1 MKMKTA
7 TTMKP
12 VPDVEDGG
20 EVSLS
25 LTPYSGPW
33 TKWQAAHLL
42 RRALYGPT
50 KAQINWS
57 VSNGLNATVT
67 QLMTMPTQTVPLTYT
82 NDDGVAAIG
91 ETWVDSFLPSVNQQ
105 EAIFARFTSLF
116 GWISQNLHAPNM
128 SIQEKMTLFW
138 QNHFAA
144 VHDNEPRMA
153 YDYIM
158 LLRTNCLGNFRQ
170 LVKDMTINPQML
182 IFLNGATNNKFSP
195 NENYARELFELYTIG
210 KGPQIAPGDY
220 TNYTEQDIFE
230 AAKVLTGWTIQ
241 NYNATSGALVSNVY
255 YEILHDDTTKTLS
268 EKFNNAVITPNG
280 ADEYADLINVI
291 FQQDEVAR
299 HICRKLYRWFV
310 NYDLTPVVEST
321 IIPEM
326 ADLLISSNYEIQPV
340 MEMILKSEHFFDIAL
355 RGTII
360 KNPIEFFTSMY
371 KSTNTVMNFNVPTT
385 YQLHNVFSFVSENIG
400 MSYFAP
406 PQVAGWTA
414 YYQQP
419 AFSQMWINSAMIK
432 RRFEYSM
439 YMLYVGIDANGQSFP
454 IAALDFLNN
463 MPFPADPV
471 EVINELE
478 ILFCC
483 KPLSTAQKNY
493 LRTDILCA
501 GFPDFVW
508 TQEYNNYLANP
519 SNQSQLDLIQ
529 NQIRSVLLNLMKM
542 PEFHI
547 I

>member
-1 MKMKTA
+1 MNTG

-12 VPDVEDGG
+12 APDVEGGG

-25 LTPYSGPW
+25 LTPYTGPW

-42 RRALYGPT
+42 RRTVFGPT
-50 KAQINWS
+50 KQQIDLA
-57 VSNGLNATVT
+57 VANGMNATVA
-67 QLMTMPTQTVPLTYT
+67 QLLTMPVQTEPLTYT
-82 NDDGVAAIG
+82 TDDGVTSIG
-91 ETWVDSFLPSVNQQ
+91 QTWVNSFLPTTGQQ
-105 EAIFARFTSLF
+105 EAILARFGSLF
-116 GWISQNLHAPNM
+116 GWISQNMFATHT

-158 LLRTNCLGNFRQ
+158 LLRNNCLGNFRQ
-170 LVKDMTINPQML
+170 LIKDMTIDPQML

-220 TNYTEQDIFE
+220 THYTEQDIFE
-230 AAKVLTGWTIQ
+230 AAKVLTGWTIE
-241 NYNATSGALVSNVY
+241 NYNATSGSLVSNVY
-255 YEILHDDTTKTLS
+255 FEILHDDTTKTFS
-268 EKFNNAVITPNG
+268 EKFNNTVITPNG
-280 ADEYADLINVI
+280 ANEYADLINMI

-310 NYDLTPVVEST
+310 NYDLTATVEAT
-321 IIPEM
+321 VIQDM
-326 ADLLISSNYEIQPV
+326 ANMLIANDYEIQPV
-340 MEMILKSEHFFDIAL
+340 MDMLLKSQHFYDIAL

-360 KNPIEFFTSMY
+360 KNPVEFFTSMY
-371 KSTNTVMNFNVPTT
+371 KSTGTVMNFDVPTT
-385 YQLHNVFSFVSENIG
+385 YQMHNGFWFGMDNIG
-400 MSYFAP
+400 MHYFAP

-432 RRFEYSM
+432 RRYEFSLFTIYA
-439 YMLYVGIDANGQSFP
+439 GINANGQDFP

-493 LRTDILCA
+493 LRTTILCA

-519 SNQSQLDLIQ
+519 SNQSQLNLIQ
-529 NQIRSVLLNLMKM
+529 NQIRSTLLTMMKM

>member
-1 MKMKTA
+1 MNTG

-12 VPDVEDGG
+12 APDVEGGG

-25 LTPYSGPW
+25 LTPYTGPW

-42 RRALYGPT
+42 RRTVFGPT
-50 KAQINWS
+50 KQQIDLA
-57 VSNGLNATVT
+57 VSNGMNATVA
-67 QLMTMPTQTVPLTYT
+67 QLLTMPVQTQPLTYT
-82 NDDGVAAIG
+82 TDDGVTSIG
-91 ETWVDSFLPSVNQQ
+91 QTWVNSFLPTTGQQ
-105 EAIFARFTSLF
+105 EAIFSRLVSLF
-116 GWISQNLHAPNM
+116 GWISENTFATHT

-158 LLRTNCLGNFRQ
+158 LLRNNCLGNFRQ
-170 LVKDMTINPQML
+170 LIKDMTIDPQML

-220 TNYTEQDIFE
+220 THYTEQDILE
-230 AAKVLTGWTIQ
+230 ASKVLTGWTIQ
-241 NYNATSGALVSNVY
+241 NYNATSGSLVSNVY
-255 YEILHDDTTKTLS
+255 YEILHDDTTKTFS
-268 EKFNNAVITPNG
+268 EKFNNTVITSNG
-280 ADEYADLINVI
+280 ANEYADLINMI

-310 NYDLTPVVEST
+310 NYDLTSTVEST
-321 IIPEM
+321 IIQQM
-326 ADLLISSNYEIQPV
+326 ADSLIANDYEILPV
-340 MEMILKSEHFFDIAL
+340 MDMLLKSEHFYDISL

-371 KSTNTVMNFNVPTT
+371 KSTGTVMNFDVPTT
-385 YQLHNVFSFVSENIG
+385 YQMHHGFWFGAENIG
-400 MSYFAP
+400 MHYFAP

-432 RRFEYSM
+432 RRFEFS
-439 YMLYVGIDANGQSFP
+439 LYTIYAGINANGQDFP

-493 LRTDILCA
+493 LRTTILCA

-519 SNQSQLDLIQ
+519 SNQSQMNLIQ
-529 NQIRSVLLNLMKM
+529 NQIRSTLLNLMKM